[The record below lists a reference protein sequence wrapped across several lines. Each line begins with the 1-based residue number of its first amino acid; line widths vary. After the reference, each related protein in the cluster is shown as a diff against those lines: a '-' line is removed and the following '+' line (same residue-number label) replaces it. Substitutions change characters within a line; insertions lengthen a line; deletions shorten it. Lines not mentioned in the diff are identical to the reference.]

1 MIKKPLNIL
10 TAALVLLNA
19 GAVPSHAA
27 DWKPAQAPLMT
38 RWAKEVSPTNAL
50 PEYPR
55 PQMVRK
61 EWLNLNGL
69 WDIKLGDGTETKIL
83 VPYPIESALSGV
95 MKHSDRMTYRR
106 SFEIPKD
113 WGGRRVLLNF
123 GAVDWETKVSVN
135 GKEVGSH
142 RGGYDPFSFD
152 ITDALKPNGP
162 QEIQV
167 EVFDPTNAGGQ
178 PRGKQALRPGPIMY
192 TPTSG
197 IWQTVWLEPV
207 AEAHIAS
214 LKMVP
219 DVDAGC
225 LRLTVEGN
233 GEVEVVASEGGKP
246 VAQVSGPAGKELQL
260 AIPNA
265 KLWSPDS
272 PHLYDLSVTLKSG
285 DKAVDS
291 VGSYFGMRKIALGK
305 DEKGITRPMLNG
317 KFVFQVGP
325 LDQGFWP
332 DGIYTAPTD
341 EALRWDIETMKKHGF
356 NCVRKH
362 IKVEPSRWYYW
373 CDKLGLLVWQDMP
386 SANAYQDRIDREK
399 GVPVDKPQY
408 KAELISMV
416 RNNWNHPSIIMWVV
430 FNEEQGQHDT
440 DSLAAEVKG
449 LDPTRLLNPAS
460 GTTVWGKVHDTKSGD
475 VMDVHIYPGPSSPT
489 PTAERVAVLG
499 EFGGLGFPVEGHKWS
514 KNVWGYKNSAD
525 PKTWISEYEKLLA
538 KTWELKDQP
547 GLSGAIYTQLTD
559 VESEG
564 NGLVTY
570 DREVIKLDLER
581 AKAANTGKPPV
592 QP

>member
-1 MIKKPLNIL
+1 
-10 TAALVLLNA
+10 
-19 GAVPSHAA
+19 
-27 DWKPAQAPLMT
+27 
-38 RWAKEVSPTNAL
+38 
-50 PEYPR
+50 
-55 PQMVRK
+55 
-61 EWLNLNGL
+61 
-69 WDIKLGDGTETKIL
+69 
-83 VPYPIESALSGV
+83 
-95 MKHSDRMTYRR
+95 
-106 SFEIPKD
+106 
-113 WGGRRVLLNF
+113 
-123 GAVDWETKVSVN
+123 
-135 GKEVGSH
+135 
-142 RGGYDPFSFD
+142 
-152 ITDALKPNGP
+152 
-162 QEIQV
+162 
-167 EVFDPTNAGGQ
+167 
-178 PRGKQALRPGPIMY
+178 
-192 TPTSG
+192 
-197 IWQTVWLEPV
+197 
-207 AEAHIAS
+207 
-214 LKMVP
+214 
-219 DVDAGC
+219 
-225 LRLTVEGN
+225 
-233 GEVEVVASEGGKP
+233 
-246 VAQVSGPAGKELQL
+246 
-260 AIPNA
+260 
-265 KLWSPDS
+265 
-272 PHLYDLSVTLKSG
+272 
-285 DKAVDS
+285 
-291 VGSYFGMRKIALGK
+291 MRKIALGK

-341 EALRWDIETMKKHGF
+341 EALRWDIETMKKLGF

-373 CDKLGLLVWQDMP
+373 CDKLGLMVWQDMP
-386 SANAYQDRIDREK
+386 SANSYLDGKDREK
-399 GVPVDKPQY
+399 PVPVDKPQY
-408 KAELISMV
+408 KTELVNMV

-581 AKAANTGKPPV
+581 AKAANTGKPPG